1 VRESESGN
9 RDYEWSAAKL
19 KPNRNG
25 GPNGSAKLRVA
36 IVHYWFVSRRGG
48 ERVIDALCELFPNAD
63 LFALVADPGGLSPT
77 MRKHKLTTSF
87 LQKFPG
93 SRRFHRHM
101 LPLYPLAVEQF
112 DLRGYDLVISQESG
126 PAKGVLTDPETCHI
140 CYCHTPMRYIWDFYH
155 EYKNGSGLGFTKKAI
170 FGLTA
175 HYARIWDQ
183 LSASRVDRFVA
194 GSQNAKRRIS
204 KTYRRDSEVIYPP
217 VDVGDAY
224 IAEST
229 EDYYLVVGQLAAYKR
244 VDLAIE
250 ACNSLGRELRIVG
263 VGEEYKRLKRLAGPN
278 VSFLGG
284 LSDVELRAQYAHCR
298 ALLFPGQE
306 DFGIVPVEAQA
317 FGRPLIAFGKGGA
330 LETVIGVCDG
340 ELVVPEQATGVFF
353 REQSAMSLAQ
363 AIISFEKMEQRFSP
377 NFIRTHAGQ
386 FDKQHFLDNM
396 SQFIA
401 TALNDHRQQAE
412 WSGDNL
418 ASLSASVG

>member
-1 VRESESGN
+1 MISDEIGDFTNLSN
-9 RDYEWSAAKL
+9 
-19 KPNRNG
+19 
-25 GPNGSAKLRVA
+25 LRVA

-63 LFALVADPGGLSPT
+63 LFALVADECGLSSA

-87 LQKFPG
+87 LQKVPG
-93 SRRFHRHM
+93 SRKFHRHM

-126 PAKGVLTDPETCHI
+126 PAKGVLTDPETCHV

-155 EYKNGSGLGFTKKAI
+155 EYKNESGLGLTKKAI
-170 FGLTA
+170 FALTA

-183 LSASRVDRFVA
+183 LSASRVDHFVA
-194 GSQNAKRRIS
+194 GSHNARRRIA

-217 VDVGDAY
+217 VDVSDGY

-229 EDYYLVVGQLAAYKR
+229 EEYYLVVGQLAAYKR

-250 ACNSLGRELRIVG
+250 ACNQLGRRLHVVG
-263 VGEEYKRLKRLAGPN
+263 VGEEYKRLKRIAGPT

-284 LSDVELRAQYAHCR
+284 LSDAELRTQYAHCR
-298 ALLFPGQE
+298 ALLFPGHE

-317 FGRPLIAFGKGGA
+317 YGRPVIAFGKGGA
-330 LETVIGVCDG
+330 LETVIGLYDD
-340 ELVVPEQATGVFF
+340 EDSLSEQASGVFF
-353 REQSAMSLAQ
+353 KEQLPMSLLH
-363 AIISFEKMEQRFSP
+363 AILWFEKIEQRFCP
-377 NFIRTHAGQ
+377 RFIRAHAER
-386 FDKQHFLDNM
+386 FDKQHFIDKM

-401 TALNDHRQQAE
+401 AALKDHRRQAE
-412 WSGDNL
+412 WSTDNV
-418 ASLSASVG
+418 ASLSATVGY